1 MRTDLR
7 VKHDVETRR
16 RASELFERGYGR
28 ISTAKALRVPRQTVE
43 KCSRYTARSEER
55 RCCPWAG
62 SRQATRTS
70 RRWPR
75 LRPWLTAERRRPRR
89 WPSSASC
96 RLRRWRGGAGST
108 ARAALRRSSPSRR
121 AGPRARGRSRASAP
135 ASRSSRSAAAGSRRR
150 SPT

>member
-1 MRTDLR
+1 MS
-7 VKHDVETRR
+7 RR
-16 RASELFERGYGR
+16 GGGRPSSSSGATCAYRPPRPFAFRARLWKNG
-28 ISTAKALRVPRQTVE
+28 
-43 KCSRYTARSEER
+43 SRYTARSEER

-70 RRWPR
+70 RRWPL
-75 LRPWLTAERRRPRR
+75 LRPWLTSERRRPRR

-108 ARAALRRSSPSRR
+108 ARAALRRSSPSRG

>member
-43 KCSRYTARSEER
+43 KWQQIYRAIGREALLSMGGKQASYTYEQKVAAAS
-55 RCCPWAG
+55 AVVDG
-62 SRQATRTS
+62 GATK
-70 RRWPR
+70 
-75 LRPWLTAERRRPRR
+75 AEAMAEFGIM
-89 WPSSASC
+89 SLA
-96 RLRRWRGGAGST
+96 RWRGGAGST